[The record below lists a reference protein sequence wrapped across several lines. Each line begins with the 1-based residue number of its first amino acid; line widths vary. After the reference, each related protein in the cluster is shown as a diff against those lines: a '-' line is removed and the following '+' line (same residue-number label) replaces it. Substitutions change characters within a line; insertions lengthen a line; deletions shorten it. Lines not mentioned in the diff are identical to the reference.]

1 MAKRGEEFEPDIPL
15 DGDVEDD
22 DDVDDEDEDI
32 LAAGAGGEASSGKKR
47 KRKGGRQRL
56 TRERI
61 VSVISSVVKNG
72 WSFCV
77 LD

>member
-1 MAKRGEEFEPDIPL
+1 MAKKGEEYEPDIPL

-22 DDVDDEDEDI
+22 DDVEDEEDDV
-32 LAAGAGGEASSGKKR
+32 LGAGGEASSGKKR

-61 VSVISSVVKNG
+61 VSMSLVNVALL
-72 WSFCV
+72 